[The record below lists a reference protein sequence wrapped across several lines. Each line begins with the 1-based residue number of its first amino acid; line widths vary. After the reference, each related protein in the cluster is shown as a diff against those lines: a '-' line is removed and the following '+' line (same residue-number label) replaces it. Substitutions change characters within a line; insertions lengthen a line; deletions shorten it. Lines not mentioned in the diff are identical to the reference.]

1 MNRKRNIW
9 ILGLSTL
16 LLIGILAFLFL
27 SPKVE
32 EVFPTDGL
40 IDQIPSSEIEVK
52 FSHPMDIDSVEE
64 FLTITPKV
72 DGKFSW
78 EENKMIFTPDED
90 WPEGVEINI
99 SLEKSAKSSLGLPL
113 RQNFEWSFKISRIRL
128 AYLWPLGV
136 GANLYLLDTISGET
150 KQLTF
155 SKGLLDFD
163 VDEANRLIYFSAL
176 NAQGGSDLFVYDPYQ
191 EDLNRILPCGNIS
204 CSDVQVSNSGDRL
217 AYEQEDENGISSI
230 WVMTFGK
237 DPDQVSLNGKI
248 ADTPQ
253 WSPDGRLVYYDRTD
267 QKYVFVDE
275 TYNKLYE
282 MDNITGE
289 AGTWS
294 LTGQKFVVH
303 EHFPFTSDTLRGPS
317 GELSNQIVSDED
329 LELVEIFSSHLLSL
343 NTFTEEIDNLSGE
356 ETYIEDTEPAFSP
369 DRWWLAF
376 ARTDLGLEDIVIG
389 RPMWIMRS
397 DGTQQRYLTGDPNYR
412 HSAFAWHP
420 NVEQI
425 ALVRFNTI
433 LLTEPPEI
441 WVVEVSDG
449 TALRLVIGGFDPLW
463 MP

>member
-1 MNRKRNIW
+1 MNRKRNLW
-9 ILGLSTL
+9 ILSLSTI
-16 LLIGILAFLFL
+16 LLIGILAFLLL
-27 SPKVE
+27 SPKVV
-32 EVFPTDGL
+32 EVFPANGM
-40 IDQIPSSEIEVK
+40 IDQIPSSEIEII
-52 FSHPMDIDSVEE
+52 FSHSMDIELAEE
-64 FLTITPKV
+64 TMNISPEI
-72 DGKFSW
+72 DGQYRW
-78 EENKMIFTPDED
+78 EENKLTFTPDED
-90 WPEGVEINI
+90 WPEGAEIQV
-99 SLEKSAKSSLGLPL
+99 SLDTRARSSLGLPL
-113 RQNFEWSFKISRIRL
+113 RQNIEWSFKVSRIRL

-136 GANLYLLDTISGET
+136 GANLYLLDVLSGDT
-150 KQLTF
+150 HQLTF

-176 NAQGGSDLFVYDPYQ
+176 NAQGGSDLFVIDPYQ
-191 EDLNRILPCGNIS
+191 ENLNRVLPCGKIS
-204 CSDVQVSNSGDRL
+204 CSNVQISLSGERL
-217 AYEQEDENGISSI
+217 AYEQADENGISSI
-230 WVMTFGK
+230 WTMRLGE
-237 DPDQVSLNGKI
+237 DPEKISLSGRV

-253 WSPDGRLVYYDRTD
+253 WSPDGRLVYYDRTE
-267 QKYVFVDE
+267 QAYIFVDE
-275 TYNKLYE
+275 DYDKLYA
-282 MDNITGE
+282 MNNITGE

-317 GELSNQIVSDED
+317 GELSNQVIADED
-329 LELVEIFSSHLLSL
+329 LELVEIFSSHLLSF
-343 NTFTEEIDNLSGE
+343 NSFTDEIDNLSGDE
-356 ETYIEDTEPAFSP
+356 AYIEDTEPAFSP
-369 DRWWLAF
+369 GGRWLAF

-420 NVEQI
+420 NAEQI

-441 WVVEVSDG
+441 WVVDVSDG